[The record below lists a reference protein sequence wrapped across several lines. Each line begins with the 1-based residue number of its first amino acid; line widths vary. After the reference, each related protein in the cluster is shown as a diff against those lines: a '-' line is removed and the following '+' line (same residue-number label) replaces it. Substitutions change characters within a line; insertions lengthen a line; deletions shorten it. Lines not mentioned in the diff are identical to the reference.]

1 MASAIASMVA
11 ACVAALVV
19 YTGRSFAGMANYVSL
34 DRKSRN
40 ALDVMSQQ
48 IRQANILT
56 DYSTTSLTFQDYDG
70 GALKYT
76 YDPNARTLT
85 RYKNNV
91 ADAKALLT
99 ECDYLG
105 FAIYQRN
112 PVAGTYGVYPTA
124 TPSTC
129 KLVQMTWVCS
139 RQVLGA
145 KINTESVQSAKIVI
159 RKE

>member
-56 DYSTTSLTFQDYDG
+56 DYSTNSLTFQDSDG
-70 GALKYT
+70 GVLKYA
-76 YDPNARTLT
+76 YDPSARTLT

-99 ECDYLG
+99 ECDYLR
-105 FAIYQRN
+105 FDIYQNDATLVLRFTSAIRWRARTAFIRRRHLP
-112 PVAGTYGVYPTA
+112 PV
-124 TPSTC
+124 SWC
-129 KLVQMTWVCS
+129 K
-139 RQVLGA
+139 
-145 KINTESVQSAKIVI
+145 
-159 RKE
+159 